1 MISKKKATIGAIILA
16 LVTSVSTFTVS
27 NIVQIP
33 LNQKVLVNKAKF
45 DEVMDVYESQ
55 SKAVALEEYINQNY
69 IEDVEKQKLEDGQLK
84 GLFEAI
90 GDPYSTYMNEEEFA
104 SFAEHTKGTF
114 GGIGVVVSLD
124 EEDNRLTVERTVK
137 GGPSEDKGIKRGDK
151 IVKVDGKE
159 YKPQDYSNA
168 ILMREDIVK
177 ALRGKPG
184 TKVKVT
190 LLRKNEKNKDE
201 LIDKEV
207 KREEIRSETV
217 ESKIIDD
224 NIGYISIDSFDEIT
238 AEDFKKELAALK
250 KQNIEALILDLR
262 FNPGGVLDVSTQ
274 IADEFMGEG
283 TIVYTEDKQKKR
295 NYIKSDKNKLGLPL
309 AVLVNGESA
318 SASEVVSGALQDSG
332 DGVIVGTKTFG
343 KGIVQTVKPLSDGS
357 GVKLTISEYFT
368 PKGRTIHDK
377 GVEPDVV
384 VELPEDIEQIGPE
397 NLEEDTQ
404 LKKAL
409 EIVKNKLK

>member
-1 MISKKKATIGAIILA
+1 MISKKKATIGAIIIV

-33 LNQKVLVNKAKF
+33 LNQKVVVNKSKF
-45 DEVMDVYESQ
+45 DEMMDVYESQ
-55 SKAVALEEYINQNY
+55 SKAVALEEFINQNY
-69 IEDVEKQKLEDGQLK
+69 IEDVDKQKLEDGQLK

-90 GDPYSTYMNEEEFA
+90 EDPYSTYMNQEEFA

-124 EEDNRLTVERTVK
+124 EDDNRLTVERTVK
-137 GGPSEDKGIKRGDK
+137 EGPSEGIGIKRGDK
-151 IVKVDGKE
+151 IIKVDDKE
-159 YKPQDYSNA
+159 YKPQDYNNA

-190 LLRKNEKNKDE
+190 LLRKGENEKE
-201 LIDKEV
+201 EFIDKEV
-207 KREEIRSETV
+207 KREEIRNETV
-217 ESKIIDD
+217 ESQILDD

-238 AEDFKKELAALK
+238 ADDFKKELAGLK
-250 KQNIEALILDLR
+250 KQNIKGLVLDLR
-262 FNPGGVLDVSTQ
+262 FNPGGVLDVSAD

-332 DGVIVGTKTFG
+332 DAVIVGTKTFG

-409 EIVKNKLK
+409 EIVKEKLK

>member
-409 EIVKNKLK
+409 EIVKDKLK